1 LIQKSDLK
9 AIAKNAVDESTKMLR
24 QPMRAAYTDDATN
37 GNYYIAIVPHFMEKG
52 KLNFKYEFN
61 SDVLEPVTKKLQS
74 KFPSIC
80 SFLTYRKYKDKI
92 SSSKIEDMFE
102 YYEDPEAEQ
111 MEGCEEDYAN
121 EVNDNDF
128 ILVPRRKPKM
138 LPATNKTCSEGFRCT
153 NGRTCN
159 KEHTYEK
166 RRSLTFQTQNN
177 ATTTRQY
184 FVFTY
189 QHVGMCINPTSAAS
203 PIRKRSTFADHV
215 DLPEIILSLTA
226 RITTSK
232 IYKFISLLQ

>member
-9 AIAKNAVDESTKMLR
+9 AIAKNAVDESTKMVR

-52 KLNFKYEFN
+52 KLNFQYEFN
-61 SDVLEPVTKKLQS
+61 NDVWEPVTKKLQL
-74 KFPSIC
+74 KVPSIC
-80 SFLTYRKYKDKI
+80 SFLTYRQYKDKI

-111 MEGCEEDYAN
+111 IEGCEEDYAN

-159 KEHTYEK
+159 KEHTYEEK
-166 RRSLTFQTQNN
+166 AFFDVSNPKQRYNYKTVFCLHLPTCRYVHKPHQCCFAHKKEEYFCRPCGLT
-177 ATTTRQY
+177 
-184 FVFTY
+184 
-189 QHVGMCINPTSAAS
+189 G
-203 PIRKRSTFADHV
+203 DHLVV
-215 DLPEIILSLTA
+215 DCPHND
-226 RITTSK
+226 
-232 IYKFISLLQ
+232 